1 MASLKYDPASP
12 IGLVL
17 SGGGARGAFQV
28 GVWEVLLRDPRG
40 MRALPAVVSGTSAG
54 ALNGALI
61 AAGVPP
67 EDMLEFWLDLG
78 RKPPVIANEVFFRS
92 LRSALLRLLSR
103 EPGRPL
109 GQRGRELKIL
119 GGLLWKHRWY
129 RQSGIAAMALEY
141 MLTARFDTFS
151 DLLDSIVTS
160 YLFDTTPV
168 RERIVKALRQRS
180 LRATEVALAINV
192 VDVQTGGVIRIVNRK
207 PKKSQGAS
215 DAHYRYEPE
224 ITPDMILASAS
235 IPLLFNSVRV
245 GKLELWDGGLLVN
258 TPLAPTVALG
268 ARRIVPVLV
277 TPRYKGSTGGMETF
291 GDAVERLAD
300 SFLENAYSVDRK
312 LLLVRNELARARG
325 ESDDHGKIV
334 DLFRSIR
341 PESSRIFNA
350 GSYLYFEEK
359 AMTAMYEAGKRA
371 ATHWL
376 DHGPL
381 LDTRDQEP

>member
-1 MASLKYDPASP
+1 VASLKYDAASP

-28 GVWEVLLRDPRG
+28 GVWEILLRDPRG

-67 EDMLEFWLDLG
+67 EEMLEFWLDLG
-78 RKPPVIANEVFFRS
+78 RKPPVVANEVFFRS
-92 LRSALLRLLSR
+92 LRSALFRLLGR

-109 GQRGRELKIL
+109 TQRGRELKIL
-119 GGLLWKHRWY
+119 GGLLMKHKWST
-129 RQSGIAAMALEY
+129 SGLAAMSLEY
-141 MLTARFDTFS
+141 ALTARFDTLS

-160 YLFDTTPV
+160 YLFDTSPMK
-168 RERIVKALRQRS
+168 ERIVKALRQRS
-180 LRATEVALAINV
+180 IKATDVALAINV
-192 VDVQTGGVIRIVNRK
+192 VDVQTGGVVRIVNRK
-207 PKKSQGAS
+207 PKKTQGAS
-215 DAHYRYEPE
+215 DRHYRYEPV
-224 ITPDMILASAS
+224 ITPEMILASAS
-235 IPLLFNSVRV
+235 IPLLFNAVRV
-245 GKLELWDGGLLVN
+245 GKTELWDGGVLVN

-312 LLLVRNELARARG
+312 LLLVRNELAALKG
-325 ESDDHGKIV
+325 EGDAAGRV
-334 DLFRSIR
+334 VELFRSIR
-341 PESSRIFNA
+341 PESSRTFNA
-350 GSYLYFEEK
+350 GSYLYFEPK
-359 AMTAMYEAGKRA
+359 AMTEMYEAGKRA
-371 ATHWL
+371 AQHWL
-376 DHGPL
+376 EHGPL
-381 LDTRDQEP
+381 IDSRDQEP